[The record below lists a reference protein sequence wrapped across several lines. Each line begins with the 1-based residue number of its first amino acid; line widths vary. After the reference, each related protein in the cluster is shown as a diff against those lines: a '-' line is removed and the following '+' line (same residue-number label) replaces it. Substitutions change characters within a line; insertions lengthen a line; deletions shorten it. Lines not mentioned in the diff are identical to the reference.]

1 MPKLASAREVIAR
14 LMRGV
19 VAPKCEPIY
28 SCGHIEPSSE
38 HEFAKGLAACSI
50 RFSGRKDYVGLV
62 IAVRDP
68 KNQKVVRAVAVT
80 MNNDASRVLNFI
92 KKNTDLNIS
101 SVRSVVLSSNEKIAG
116 WSNSIHN
123 YLQEGIK
130 CARLQRLRVLFSQ
143 GHSPLAERTL
153 RVRAGKKSSSQ
164 SSSTTPSTSPMSR
177 LPTVRS
183 QPTPPIVWTRRV
195 MLPSAAG
202 RSLPSELPSRSRG
215 QGVLHLSS
223 SMTN

>member
-19 VAPKCEPIY
+19 VAPKGEVVY
-28 SCGHIEPSSE
+28 SRDHIEPSSE

-68 KNQKVVRAVAVT
+68 TNPKLVRALAVT
-80 MNNDASRVLNFI
+80 MNSEGSRVLHFI
-92 KKNTDLNIS
+92 KKNTHLNIS
-101 SVRSVVLSSNEKIAG
+101 SVRSVKLGTSEKIAG

-130 CARLQRLRVLFSQ
+130 CARLQRSRALFSQ

-153 RVRAGKKSSSQ
+153 RVRAAMKSSSQ
-164 SSSTTPSTSPMSR
+164 SSSTTPSTSRTSR
-177 LPTVRS
+177 PPTARS
-183 QPTPPIVWTRRV
+183 TPTPPIVWTRKV

-202 RSLPSELPSRSRG
+202 RSLPNELPSKSRG
-215 QGVLHLSS
+215 QGVLHLSY